1 MKNKCKQGIN
11 YSMNTMKT
19 NLQILSVLALL
30 LLVACGGKKDEASV
44 TVEEK
49 PKVKLAKVSAR
60 PVDQIYEYTATVEA
74 EIKNNIAPSSP
85 VRIDQILVE
94 VGDYVTKGQ
103 MLVKMDQTR
112 LVQSKLQLE
121 NQRAEYNRI
130 NELFK
135 IGGVSESEWEAT
147 RMTMEVQESSY
158 NNLLENT
165 TLLSPIGGIVTVRN
179 YDNGDLYDG
188 VTPVLTIEQITP
200 VKIVINVSESYFPL
214 IKKGASVD
222 VRLDVYKDEV
232 FEGKV
237 SLIYPTVDPATRT
250 FPVEIQLPNIK
261 QKVRPGMFARATLNF
276 GTEDHVV
283 VPDIAI
289 IKQIGAGDRYVYVYE
304 NGKVTYTKVE
314 LGRRMGD
321 QYELLSGVDD
331 QALVVIAGQA
341 RLTNGV
347 EVEVEE

>member
-11 YSMNTMKT
+11 YRMSTMKT
-19 NLQILSVLALL
+19 NLQLLSVLALF

-85 VRIDQILVE
+85 VRIDKILVE

-103 MLVKMDQTR
+103 MLVKMDQTK

-147 RMTMEVQESSY
+147 RMTMDVQESSY

-165 TLLSPIGGIVTVRN
+165 TLLSPIGGVVTVRN
-179 YDNGDLYDG
+179 YDDGDLYDG
-188 VTPVLTIEQITP
+188 ITPVLTIEQITP

-214 IKKGASVD
+214 IKKGSSVD

-261 QKVRPGMFARATLNF
+261 KKVRPGMFARATLNF

-304 NGKVTYTKVE
+304 NGKVNYSKVE

-321 QYELLSGVDD
+321 QYELLSGVED

>member
-1 MKNKCKQGIN
+1 MRKSFQLL
-11 YSMNTMKT
+11 T
-19 NLQILSVLALL
+19 VLAVSM
-30 LLVACGGKKDEASV
+30 LVACGGNKKEATIAVS
-44 TVEEK
+44 EK

-74 EIKNNIAPSSP
+74 EIRNNIAPSSP
-85 VRIDQILVE
+85 VRIDNIFVE
-94 VGDYVTKGQ
+94 VGDYVKKGQ
-103 MLVKMDQTR
+103 KLVGMDQAR

-130 NELFK
+130 NELYK
-135 IGGVSESEWEAT
+135 IGGVSESEWEASK
-147 RMTMEVQESSY
+147 MTMEVQESSY
-158 NNLLENT
+158 NNLYENT
-165 TLLSPIGGIVTVRN
+165 TLLSPINGIVTVRN
-179 YDNGDLYDG
+179 YDDGDLYDG
-188 VTPVLTIEQITP
+188 VTPVLSIEQITP

-214 IKKGASVD
+214 IKKAASVD

-250 FPVEIQLPNIK
+250 FPVEIKLPNIN
-261 QKVRPGMFARATLNF
+261 QKVRPGMFARATMNF

-283 VPDIAI
+283 VPDVAI

-304 NGKVTYTKVE
+304 NGKVNYTRVE

-321 QYELLSGVDD
+321 QYELLSGVND
-331 QALVVIAGQA
+331 QALVVVAGQA
-341 RLTNGV
+341 RLTNGA
-347 EVEVEE
+347 EVDVEE

>member
-1 MKNKCKQGIN
+1 MEQNKR
-11 YSMNTMKT
+11 MNTMRT
-19 NLQILSVLALL
+19 SFQLLAVLAVSM
-30 LLVACGGKKDEASV
+30 LVACGSNKKEAV
-44 TVEEK
+44 TTVNEK

-85 VRIDQILVE
+85 VRIDNILVE
-94 VGDYVTKGQ
+94 VGDYVKKGQ
-103 MLVKMDQTR
+103 KLVSMDQSR

-130 NELFK
+130 NELYK
-135 IGGVSESEWEAT
+135 IGGVSESEWEAS
-147 RMTMEVQESSY
+147 RMTMEVQESAH

-165 TLLSPIGGIVTVRN
+165 SLLSPINGLVTVRN
-179 YDNGDLYDG
+179 YDDGDLYDG
-188 VTPVLTIEQITP
+188 VTPVLSIEQITP
-200 VKIVINVSESYFPL
+200 VKIVINISESYFPL
-214 IKKGASVD
+214 VKKGASVD

-250 FPVEIQLPNIK
+250 FPVEIKLPNIG
-261 QKVRPGMFARATLNF
+261 QKVRPGMFARATMNF

-283 VPDIAI
+283 VPDVAI

-304 NGKVTYTKVE
+304 NGKVNYTRVE

-321 QYELLSGVDD
+321 QYELLSGVND
-331 QALVVIAGQA
+331 QALVVVAGQA
-341 RLTNGV
+341 RLTNGA
-347 EVEVEE
+347 EVDVEE

>member
-1 MKNKCKQGIN
+1 MRT
-11 YSMNTMKT
+11 SF
-19 NLQILSVLALL
+19 QILSALAVFM
-30 LLVACGGKKDEASV
+30 LVACGGGKKEKATT

-49 PKVKLAKVSAR
+49 PKVKIAKVTAR

-74 EIKNNIAPSSP
+74 DIKNNIAPASP
-85 VRIDQILVE
+85 VRIDNILVE
-94 VGDYVTKGQ
+94 VGDYVKKGQ
-103 MLVKMDQTR
+103 TLVYMDKTK

-135 IGGVSESEWEAT
+135 IGGVSESEWEAS

-165 TLLSPIGGIVTVRN
+165 TLLSPISGIVTDRN
-179 YDNGDLYDG
+179 YDDGDLYDG
-188 VTPVLTIEQITP
+188 VTPVLSIEQITP

-222 VRLDVYKDEV
+222 IRLDVYKDEV

-237 SLIYPTVDPATRT
+237 SLIYPTVDPSTRT
-250 FPVEIQLPNIK
+250 FPVEIKLPNLK
-261 QKVRPGMFARATLNF
+261 QKVRPGMFARATMNF

-289 IKQIGAGDRYVYVYE
+289 VKQIGAGDRYVYVYE

-321 QYELLSGVDD
+321 QYELISGVED
-331 QALVVIAGQA
+331 QAQVVIGGQA